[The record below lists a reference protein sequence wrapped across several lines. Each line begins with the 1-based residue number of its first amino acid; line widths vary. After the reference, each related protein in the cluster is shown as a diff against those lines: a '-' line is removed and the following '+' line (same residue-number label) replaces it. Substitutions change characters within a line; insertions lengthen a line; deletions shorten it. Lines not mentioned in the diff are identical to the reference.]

1 MPPSDIVAR
10 LRALRGQGRSGQSV
24 RPTPRLVQPGPF
36 SELALSLGFS
46 FGGTG
51 LSNILILYLSVQ
63 IFLSP
68 GWKALQKSVLLLLSL
83 FFKNVLSD
91 GDFQVPERLW
101 SWPPAEGADLVC
113 GVPVG

>member
-68 GWKALQKSVLLLLSL
+68 GWKALQKSVLLLLL